1 MKKLIKML
9 PPKAVTAML
18 VAAALLLLSG
28 SVGGTRA
35 ALTYY
40 SDTYSSRIRLDNIG
54 VTLEE
59 NGEQDEDWKEVSW
72 RNYDK
77 DGNWEET
84 ELKDDNG
91 NQVTPKLLTGM
102 LAEGE
107 ELKIGKKY
115 SEQLRVK
122 NTGAIGQYV
131 RVTIY
136 KYWVDEKGERVSGK
150 DLTLDPE
157 MINLELVTNNGW
169 IEDTAAHTPERT
181 VLYYTSV
188 LPAPTG
194 EGNNTRYAVTTPFA
208 NSLTIN
214 QEITKR
220 VTEEVTK
227 DGEYTIIKSTYDYDG
242 KQFHIEVLVDAVQ
255 DHNAE
260 DAILSAWGKNV
271 TITNGTLS
279 F

>member
-18 VAAALLLLSG
+18 VVAALLLLSG

-59 NGEQDEDWKEVSW
+59 KGVQDENWKEVSW

-84 ELKDDNG
+84 KLEEGISK
-91 NQVTPKLLTGM
+91 PKLLTGM

-107 ELKIGKKY
+107 NLKIGKKY
-115 SEQLRVK
+115 QEELRVK
-122 NTGAIGQYV
+122 NTGSIDQYV

-136 KYWVDEKGERVSGK
+136 KYWVDENGNKLLGK
-150 DLTLDPE
+150 DLTLDPA
-157 MINLELVTNNGW
+157 MIDLKLANAGDW
-169 IEDTAAHTPERT
+169 IEDTAEGASTPERI
-181 VLYYTSV
+181 VLYYNKRLPVGGVTSNF
-188 LPAPTG
+188 T
-194 EGNNTRYAVTTPFA
+194 E
-208 NSLTIN
+208 SLTID
-214 QEITKR
+214 QKITKM
-220 VTEEVTK
+220 VTEEISK
-227 DGEYTIIKSTYDYDG
+227 DGEFTTIKSTYDYDG
-242 KQFHIEVLVDAVQ
+242 KQFHIEVQVDAVQ

-260 DAILSAWGKNV
+260 DAILSAWGRDV
-271 TITNGTLS
+271 TIIGETLRLN
-279 F
+279 

>member
-1 MKKLIKML
+1 MMKKLIKML

-18 VAAALLLLSG
+18 AAAALLLLSG

-59 NGEQDEDWKEVSW
+59 NGEQDAGWKEVSW

-84 ELKDDNG
+84 ALEEGAAK
-91 NQVTPKLLTGM
+91 PKLLTGM
-102 LAEGE
+102 LAEDE
-107 ELKIGKKY
+107 NLKIGKKY

-136 KYWVDEKGERVSGK
+136 KYWVDENGERVSGK
-150 DLTLDPE
+150 DLTLDPK

-169 IEDTAAHTPERT
+169 IEDTAARTPERT

-194 EGNNTRYAVTTPFA
+194 EGNNTRYSVTSPFA

-271 TITNGTLS
+271 TINNGTLS

>member
-18 VAAALLLLSG
+18 VVAALLLLSG

-59 NGEQDEDWKEVSW
+59 KGVQDENWKEVSW

-84 ELKDDNG
+84 KLEEGISK
-91 NQVTPKLLTGM
+91 PKLLTGM
-102 LAEGE
+102 LGE
-107 ELKIGKKY
+107 DEDLKIGKKY
-115 SEQLRVK
+115 TEELRVK

-136 KYWVDEKGERVSGK
+136 KYWVDEKGKKVSGK
-150 DLTLDPE
+150 DLSLDPT
-157 MINLELVTNNGW
+157 MINLELVTEGDW
-169 IEDTAAHTPERT
+169 IEDETARTPERT
-181 VLYYTSV
+181 VLYYTRV
-188 LPAPTG
+188 LPGPEGT
-194 EGNNTRYAVTTPFA
+194 GNNAVTSPFTK
-208 NSLTIN
+208 SLTID

-220 VTEEVTK
+220 VTEEVSK
-227 DGEYTIIKSTYDYDG
+227 DGEFTTIKSTYDYDG
-242 KQFHIEVLVDAVQ
+242 KQFHIEVQVDAVQ

-260 DAILSAWGKNV
+260 DAILSAWGRDV
-271 TITNGTLS
+271 TISNGTLRLN
-279 F
+279 

>member
-9 PPKAVTAML
+9 PPKAVTTML

-28 SVGGTRA
+28 SIGGTRA

-59 NGEQDEDWKEVSW
+59 KGEQDTDWKEVSW

-84 ELKDDNG
+84 KLEEGASK
-91 NQVTPKLLTGM
+91 PKLLTGM
-102 LAEGE
+102 LAEDE
-107 ELKIGKKY
+107 KLKIGKVY
-115 SEQLRVK
+115 SEQLRIK
-122 NTGAIGQYV
+122 NTGDIGQYV

-136 KYWVDEKGERVSGK
+136 KYWVDETGNRVK
-150 DLTLDPE
+150 DLTLDPN
-157 MINLELVTNNGW
+157 MIDLELVTTGDW
-169 IEDTAAHTPERT
+169 REDEMARTPERT
-181 VLYYTSV
+181 VLYYTKV
-188 LPAPTG
+188 LPGPTG
-194 EGNNTRYAVTTPFA
+194 EGNNRVYSTTSDFA
-208 NSLTIN
+208 KSLTIN

-227 DGEYTIIKSTYDYDG
+227 DGEFTTIKSTYDYDG
-242 KQFHIEVLVDAVQ
+242 KQFHIEVQVDAVQ

-260 DAILSAWGKNV
+260 DAILSAWGKDV
-271 TITNGTLS
+271 TISNGTLS

>member
-18 VAAALLLLSG
+18 VVAALLLLSG

-59 NGEQDEDWKEVSW
+59 KGVQDENWKEVSW

-84 ELKDDNG
+84 KLEEGISK
-91 NQVTPKLLTGM
+91 PKLLTGM

-107 ELKIGKKY
+107 NLKIGKKY
-115 SEQLRVK
+115 QEELRVK
-122 NTGAIGQYV
+122 NTGSIDQYV

-136 KYWVDEKGERVSGK
+136 KYWVDENGNKLLGK
-150 DLTLDPE
+150 DLTLD
-157 MINLELVTNNGW
+157 L
-169 IEDTAAHTPERT
+169 
-181 VLYYTSV
+181 
-188 LPAPTG
+188 
-194 EGNNTRYAVTTPFA
+194 
-208 NSLTIN
+208 
-214 QEITKR
+214 Q
-220 VTEEVTK
+220 
-227 DGEYTIIKSTYDYDG
+227 
-242 KQFHIEVLVDAVQ
+242 
-255 DHNAE
+255 
-260 DAILSAWGKNV
+260 
-271 TITNGTLS
+271 
-279 F
+279 